1 MKLSKCS
8 EARTFEFG
16 FEFELDIKLETNF
29 FCDWLIV
36 NLVVYV
42 FAKKISLS
50 EDPNAKSEVFMSR
63 TP

>member
-1 MKLSKCS
+1 MELSKCS

-16 FEFELDIKLETNF
+16 LDIKVETNF

-42 FAKKISLS
+42 FAKKFHCRKTQMQ
-50 EDPNAKSEVFMSR
+50 NRKSSWAEF
-63 TP
+63 PEE